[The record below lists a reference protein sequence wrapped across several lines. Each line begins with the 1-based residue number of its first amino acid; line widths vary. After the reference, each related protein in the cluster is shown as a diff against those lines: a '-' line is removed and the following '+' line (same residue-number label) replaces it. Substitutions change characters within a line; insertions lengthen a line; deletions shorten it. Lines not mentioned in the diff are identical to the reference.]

1 MTALYIIIGV
11 VVVLILYVLATYNRF
26 VVLKN
31 SVKEAFSTMDVYLK
45 KRWDLIPNILESVKG
60 YMTHERETLESI
72 VSLRSGSYDSM
83 TSEAKI
89 DANDQLSKG
98 LSKLFALAE
107 NYPDLKANQNFMDL
121 NNQLALVEEDIANA
135 RKYYNAVAKNMN
147 NAIMVFPS
155 NIIANMFGYKEE
167 KMFEVQEA
175 EREAVKVKF

>member
-1 MTALYIIIGV
+1 MTVVYIILGV
-11 VVVLILYVLATYNRF
+11 LLVLIIYVLATYNRF

-45 KRWDLIPNILESVKG
+45 KRWDLIPNIVESVKG
-60 YMTHERETLESI
+60 YMTHEKDTLEGI
-72 VSLRSGSYDSM
+72 VKLRSGAYDNMSQ
-83 TSEAKI
+83 EDKI
-89 DANDQLSKG
+89 NANDELSKG

-121 NNQLALVEEDIANA
+121 NNQLSLVEEDIANA